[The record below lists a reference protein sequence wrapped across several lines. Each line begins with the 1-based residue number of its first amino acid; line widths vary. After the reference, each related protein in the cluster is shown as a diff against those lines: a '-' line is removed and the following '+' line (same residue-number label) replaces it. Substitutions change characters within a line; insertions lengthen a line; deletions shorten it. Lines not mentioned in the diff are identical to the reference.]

1 MGRGKGRGEGII
13 IVVNKSI
20 NDQFNFKRIK
30 KMIAKTSSFEY

>member
-1 MGRGKGRGEGII
+1 MGRGKGEGII
-13 IVVNKSI
+13 IVESKSI